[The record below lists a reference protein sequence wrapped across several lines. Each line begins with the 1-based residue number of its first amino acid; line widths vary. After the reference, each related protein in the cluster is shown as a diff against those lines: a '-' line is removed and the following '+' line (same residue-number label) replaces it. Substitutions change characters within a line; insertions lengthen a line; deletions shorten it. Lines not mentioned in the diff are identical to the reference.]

1 MKPIKLTMSAFGPY
15 ANETVVDFTKLGS
28 DGLFLITGDT
38 GAGKTTIFD
47 AISFALYGEASGG
60 TSRRITKSFRSDYAA
75 SNVETFVEYE
85 FKHKD
90 RTYVIR
96 RSPEFE
102 RAKLRGE
109 GTTTSPATGEFKCIE
124 TGELITK
131 VEAITERVK
140 ELMGLDRNQFSQ
152 TVMIAQGDFLKI
164 LNAPSKERRE
174 LFQKIFNTKIYEDLQ
189 LKLKDMNAE
198 CTSQNDKII
207 EKIDG
212 SMARVIV
219 DREFEK
225 SLDIEAFTASSNHIV
240 ELLPVLSEMIEFGSD
255 KAKYFTEERKKLDDV
270 FEKLSKDITDAE
282 NTNKDFEAR
291 DSYKQ
296 QLEELDSK
304 KDEVAKKSNTLK
316 LGKKA
321 LAVEKFEK
329 SFDEKTKDLN
339 DAIATGK
346 SLNETLEK
354 ISGSLTYSKDKA
366 DKAKEK
372 LPESKKLREDSKAL
386 SDSIDLLSRYKSTVK
401 NFELQQETVKKLFNE
416 SKAADDKYALV
427 KENFYASQNGL
438 IAKDLVQGQ
447 PCPICGSVEHPNPA
461 KLPSSSATKDE
472 LEAAESSKSIANKR
486 LADANEKQSEYKATM
501 DEALANLNKVKL
513 TGEENQ
519 EELVAKS
526 KELLGKAEQIEK
538 DAKTAEEEYNKIN
551 VTIEKTKTSIDD
563 NKKLQDTLAKSLNE
577 IKANY
582 ESSIKEQG
590 FKDEDEYK
598 ASKIDNSVLTI
609 LEDYVNTYNSNKKSL
624 NDRLKDIEKK
634 LKGKKVIDVA
644 KLKEEFEEVKIK
656 RADYIDEEMEIK
668 KNLNI
673 NQSAYDELTLEKNEK
688 DKLGNRWAIINDL
701 YKVVAGQVSQHVK
714 ISFETYVQQY
724 FFKQVIAAANKRLT
738 VLTGGMFVLR
748 CKEQAKN
755 MRSQVGLDLDVLDR
769 STNQWRDVS
778 TLSGGE
784 SFMASMALA
793 LGLSDVVQSRS
804 GGVRLDSMFID
815 EGFGS
820 LDENS
825 LRQAVNLLVKLA
837 DGKRLIGVISHMP
850 ELKEEIDR
858 KIVITKRLNGAE
870 LSIE

>member
-38 GAGKTTIFD
+38 GSGKTTIFD

-75 SNVETFVEYE
+75 SNVETFVEYK

-109 GTTTSPATGEFKCIE
+109 GTTTSPATGEFKCLE

-164 LNAPSKERRE
+164 LNAPSKDRRE

-189 LKLKDMNAE
+189 FKLKEMNSE
-198 CTSQNDKII
+198 CTSQNDRII
-207 EKIDG
+207 EKIEG

-219 DREFEK
+219 DKEFEK
-225 SLDIEAFTASSNHIV
+225 ALDIETFVSSNTHIV
-240 ELLPVLSEMIEFGSD
+240 ELLPALSEMVEFDSD
-255 KAKYFTEERKKLDDV
+255 KAKAFTEQREKFDAT

-282 NTNKDFEAR
+282 NTNKDFDTR
-291 DSYKQ
+291 DNFKKQ
-296 QLEELDSK
+296 LDELASK
-304 KDEVAKKSNTLK
+304 KEEVAEKDQKVK

-321 LAVEKFEK
+321 LAVEKFENA
-329 SFDEKTKDLN
+329 FEEKAKELN
-339 DAIATGK
+339 DAKETGK
-346 SLNETLEK
+346 TLNETLEK
-354 ISGSLTYSKDKA
+354 ISGTLTYSKEKA
-366 DKAKEK
+366 EKAKEK
-372 LPESKKLREDSKAL
+372 LPEAKELREDSKTL
-386 SDSIDLLSRYKSTVK
+386 SDSIDLLLRYKNAARNYESQK
-401 NFELQQETVKKLFNE
+401 ETVKVLFDE
-416 SKAADDKYALV
+416 SKATDDKYLLV
-427 KENFYASQNGL
+427 KTNYYASQNGL

-472 LEAAESSKSIANKR
+472 LEAAESAKSIANKQ
-486 LADANEKQSEYKATM
+486 LSDANEKQSEYKATM
-501 DEALANLNKVKL
+501 DEALVSLKKVKL
-513 TGEENQ
+513 TGEEDQ
-519 EELVAKS
+519 EELVARS

-538 DAKTAEEEYNKIN
+538 DATTAEEEYNKIN
-551 VTIEKTKTSIDD
+551 VTIEKTKTSIEE
-563 NKKLQDTLAKSLNE
+563 NKKLQDTLLESLKE

-582 ESSIKEQG
+582 ASSISEQG
-590 FKDEDEYK
+590 FKNEDEYK
-598 ASKIDNSVLTI
+598 ASKMQHADLTE
-609 LEDYVNTYNSNKKSL
+609 LEEYVNTYNSNKKSL
-624 NDRLKDIEKK
+624 EDRLADIEAK
-634 LKGKKVIDVA
+634 LKDKKIIDVDH
-644 KLKEEFEEVKIK
+644 LKEEFEVVKVNRKELIG
-656 RADYIDEEMEIK
+656 EETETK
-668 KNLNI
+668 KNLQI
-673 NQSAYDELTLEKNEK
+673 NQNLLSELTSLKDEK
-688 DKLGNRWAIINDL
+688 DKLGNRWAIVNDL

-858 KIVITKRLNGAE
+858 KIVITKKLNGAE
-870 LSIE
+870 LCIE